1 MSENRENKKTVS
13 PAEQQREWK
22 SVPLYT
28 CSAETAREKNEL
40 DVFRLS
46 NKANQAC
53 AEAIA
58 DTIKENW
65 TGSGLKDGCVQPVM
79 DSFGMD
85 RLAFVLANTVQLRA
99 YDTRFSKQNREWAQ
113 MVLAGA
119 DVVIPDDRRS
129 AWEID
134 AHTILLNDF
143 VQQAREA
150 IENLTTLET
159 PVYYESFQYATE
171 NEETGPFWESYNC
184 NRECKH
190 AIEEAIADHF
200 DGYHMEANAA
210 DGVLKKYGE
219 ERTMYVIANT
229 IQLLQ
234 GDGRISQQNK
244 NWAKKIPIPHET
256 SQDESLR
263 RDFLVCSHPGLF
275 NLFTNITRNIVLRAQ
290 IARRD
295 HKKKD
300 QEQPSILTQLQT
312 PTAETQA
319 KKHPKREKEQSR

>member
-1 MSENRENKKTVS
+1 MEDNKNKD
-13 PAEQQREWK
+13 WK
-22 SVPLYT
+22 SVLVYKDSPT
-28 CSAETAREKNEL
+28 AAREKNEL
-40 DVFRLS
+40 DVFRSS

-53 AEAIA
+53 AKAIA
-58 DTIKENW
+58 ETIKENW
-65 TGSGLKDGCVQPVM
+65 NGSGLKDGCVQPVM
-79 DSFGMD
+79 DAFGMD

-113 MVLAGA
+113 MALAGA

-134 AHTILLNDF
+134 THTILLNDF

-150 IENLTTLET
+150 IESLTTLET

-184 NRECKH
+184 NRECRH

-234 GDGRISQQNK
+234 GDGRISQQNN
-244 NWAKKIPIPHET
+244 NWAKKLPIPHET

-263 RDFLVCSHPGLF
+263 RDFLVRSHPGLF

-290 IARRD
+290 ITQKD
-295 HKKKD
+295 HRKKD
-300 QEQPSILTQLQT
+300 QEQPSILTQLET
-312 PTAETQA
+312 PTAKAEM
-319 KKHPKREKEQSR
+319 KKPPKRDKEQAR

>member
-40 DVFRLS
+40 DVFRSS

-53 AEAIA
+53 AKAIA
-58 DTIKENW
+58 ETIKENW
-65 TGSGLKDGCVQPVM
+65 NGSGLKDGCVQPVM
-79 DSFGMD
+79 DAFGID
-85 RLAFVLANTVQLRA
+85 RLAFVLANTIQLRA

-113 MVLAGA
+113 MAMAGA

-171 NEETGPFWESYNC
+171 NEETSPFWESYNC
-184 NRECKH
+184 NRECRH

-200 DGYHMEANAA
+200 DGYRLSEKAT
-210 DGVLKKYGE
+210 GTVLHKYGE
-219 ERTMYVIANT
+219 ERTLYVLANT
-229 IQLLQ
+229 IQLLRD
-234 GDGRISQQNK
+234 DGRFSRQNIQ
-244 NWAKKIPIPHET
+244 WADTIPVPHDTE
-256 SQDESLR
+256 QDASLR
-263 RDFLVCSHPGLF
+263 RDFLIRSHPGLI
-275 NLFTNITRNIVLRAQ
+275 NLFTQITRKEAQRAKAASKNQ
-290 IARRD
+290 SR
-295 HKKKD
+295 
-300 QEQPSILTQLQT
+300 PSIL
-312 PTAETQA
+312 AELEKPAA
-319 KKHPKREKEQSR
+319 KPKGNKTHSQEKEQAR